1 MNPELVWLRDD
12 LRLADNPLFHFS
24 SPPASLMCVYVLDER
39 WLSPLASGVSSRRI
53 GAARLCFLWQ
63 SLIALRGEL
72 LKRGGDLLV
81 RVGDPPE
88 VIAEL
93 VASVGVLCVHVRDT
107 AGHDEAD
114 DLARLIE
121 ELPASCKL
129 RRYQGGTLFDEQA
142 LPFALEELPGSFSAF
157 RRRMEAQGS
166 VPPAQP
172 APITLPLWPEKA
184 PRGLPP
190 LKHVCDEAAAWRPG
204 AGGDFRFQ
212 GGEEAA
218 QMRLDH
224 YLWHSG
230 AIARY
235 KKTRNGLLGAEFST
249 RLSPWLATGCLSA
262 RQVHDQVRSW
272 ELDHGACESSY
283 WVIFE
288 LMWREYFHWVARK
301 EKGALFGLR
310 ALPEPPPAFHD
321 WCRGET
327 GVPFIDAGMRELAAT
342 GWQSNRVRQNVASFL
357 VHDLGVDWRLGA
369 AWFEHC
375 LIDFDVASNWGNW
388 GYVAGVGREARR
400 GRYFNVLW
408 QAQHYDPAG
417 DYVSHWLPELEYLA
431 EGDAR
436 HQPWRAAPDAFPIP
450 CVSPDAWDDI
460 LMSLPSATDDSPL
473 VDSSAVDSP
482 HVDPTKEV

>member
-12 LRLADNPLFHFS
+12 LRLADNPLFHFD
-24 SPPASLMCVYVLDER
+24 SPPGSLMCVYVLDER
-39 WLSPLASGVSSRRI
+39 WLSPLAPGLSSRRI

-81 RVGDPPE
+81 RVGDPPT

-93 VASVGVLCVHVRDT
+93 TASVGVLRIHVRDA
-107 AGHDEAD
+107 AGHDEAT
-114 DLARLIE
+114 DLTRLTE
-121 ELPASCKL
+121 QLPESCNL
-129 RRYQGGTLFDEQA
+129 RRCQGDTLFDDQA
-142 LPFALEELPGSFSAF
+142 LPFALEDLPGSFSAF
-157 RRRMEAQGS
+157 RRRMEAESS

-190 LKHVCDEAAAWRPG
+190 LKDVCEEAAAWRPDPR
-204 AGGDFRFQ
+204 GDFRFQ

-218 QMRLDH
+218 QARLDH

-262 RQVHDQVRSW
+262 RQVHDQVRTW

-301 EKGALFGLR
+301 EGGLLFGPR
-310 ALPEPPPAFHD
+310 TLPEPPPAFHD

-327 GVPFIDAGMRELAAT
+327 GVPFIDAGMRELAST
-342 GWQSNRVRQNVASFL
+342 GWQSNRMRQNVASFL
-357 VHDLGVDWRLGA
+357 VHDLGIDWRLGA

-388 GYVAGVGREARR
+388 GYVAGVGREASR

-417 DYVSHWLPELEYLA
+417 DYVSHWRPELERLA
-431 EGDAR
+431 EGEAR
-436 HQPWRAAPDAFPIP
+436 HQPWRAAPDAFPAP
-450 CVSPDAWDDI
+450 CVIPDAWGDA
-460 LMSLPSATDDSPL
+460 LMALPSSTGDSSL
-473 VDSSAVDSP
+473 VDSAAVDTP
-482 HVDPTKEV
+482 PFDAARET

>member
-39 WLSPLASGVSSRRI
+39 WLEALAPGLSARRI
-53 GAARLCFLWQ
+53 GAARLSFLWQ

-81 RVGDPPE
+81 RVGDPPA

-107 AGHDEAD
+107 AGHDEAN

-121 ELPASCKL
+121 KLPPSCKL
-129 RRYQGGTLFDEQA
+129 RRCQGGTLFDEQV
-142 LPFALEELPGSFSAF
+142 LPFALEDLPGSFSVF
-157 RRRMEAQGS
+157 RRRMEAQDS
-166 VPPAQP
+166 TPPAQP
-172 APITLPLWPEKA
+172 TPITLPLWPEKA

-190 LKHVCDEAAAWRPG
+190 LNHICDQAAAWRSDSRG
-204 AGGDFRFQ
+204 EFRFQ

-218 QMRLDH
+218 LARLDH

-235 KKTRNGLLGAEFST
+235 KMTRNGLLGAEFST

-288 LMWREYFHWVARK
+288 LLWREYFHWVARK
-301 EKGALFGLR
+301 EKTGLFGPR
-310 ALPEPPPAFHD
+310 ALPEPPPAFGS

-342 GWQSNRVRQNVASFL
+342 GWQSNRVRQNVARFL
-357 VHDLGVDWRLGA
+357 VHDLDVDWRLGA

-388 GYVAGVGREARR
+388 GYVAGVGREASR

-408 QAQHYDPAG
+408 QAQHYDAAG
-417 DYVSHWLPELEYLA
+417 DYVSHWLPKLEGLS
-431 EGDAR
+431 EGPAR
-436 HQPWRAAPDAFPIP
+436 HQPWRADATAYPEP
-450 CVSPDAWDDI
+450 CVIPDAWEDTLLPLSTAAGGASRLDASADGS
-460 LMSLPSATDDSPL
+460 SL
-473 VDSSAVDSP
+473 
-482 HVDPTKEV
+482 